1 MNAEAELI
9 ALRSMC
15 RAAAAEI
22 QKHYDAHCD
31 AEGYGPCNLMA
42 RLTGRLGPALYPH
55 HATHEECVRFTAG
68 MHVDERKATQDAGPG
83 TKEDETATLPEWIN
97 RITFR
102 RGADDEII
110 LRVPRE
116 DGEGGWYAVNCVL
129 TMRQAMKLGME
140 LAEALVDQT
149 VKQRE
154 RMDAEKDVG
163 HG

>member
-1 MNAEAELI
+1 MVRA
-9 ALRSMC
+9 SC

-42 RLTGRLGPALYPH
+42 RLTGRLGPTLYPH
-55 HATHEECVRFTAG
+55 HATHEEFLQFHRAYSHTQ
-68 MHVDERKATQDAGPG
+68 KWTQDAGPG
-83 TKEDETATLPEWIN
+83 TQETDTLPDWIN

-102 RGADDEII
+102 SGADDEII

-129 TMRQAMKLGME
+129 TMKHAMRLGME
-140 LAEALVDQT
+140 LAEALLDQT

-154 RMDAEKDVG
+154 RMDAETVAL
-163 HG
+163 